1 MQTIKEHEET
11 VAALIWQAEGAW
23 KSLIHYSIASSGII
37 ELADV
42 KDSLYKILSSST
54 EYMACS

>member
-1 MQTIKEHEET
+1 MQRIYEHEET
-11 VAALIWQAEGAW
+11 IAALIWQTEGAW
-23 KSLIHYSIASSGII
+23 KSLIHYSIASGGTA

-54 EYMACS
+54 EFMACS